1 MICAPG
7 PAAAGPHQRMRSRR
21 STRNNNSLNEVSRS
35 NPGLKLMPRAT
46 NAPASRA
53 RRKRVLKKAK
63 GYRGRRSKLFRYA
76 KDATMKGQYWA
87 YRDRKTRKRTFR
99 YLWIQ
104 RLNAA
109 ARANGMTYSR
119 LAEGLKAAGI
129 GLDRK
134 ILADLVVSDT
144 TAFKSIVE
152 QAKSALDD
160 KAKAKKAA

>member
-1 MICAPG
+1 M
-7 PAAAGPHQRMRSRR
+7 
-21 STRNNNSLNEVSRS
+21 
-35 NPGLKLMPRAT
+35 
-46 NAPASRA
+46 
-53 RRKRVLKKAK
+53 LKKAK

-76 KDATMKGQYWA
+76 KDAVMKAQVWA

-134 ILADLVVSDT
+134 ILADLAVSDEA
-144 TAFKSIVE
+144 AFKSIIE
-152 QAKSALDD
+152 QAKAALE
-160 KAKAKKAA
+160 KKGKKKAA

>member
-1 MICAPG
+1 
-7 PAAAGPHQRMRSRR
+7 
-21 STRNNNSLNEVSRS
+21 
-35 NPGLKLMPRAT
+35 MPRAT

-109 ARANGMTYSR
+109 ARAHGISYSR
-119 LAEGLKAAGI
+119 FAEGLKAAGI

-134 ILADLVVSDT
+134 ILADLAVTDEA
-144 TAFKSIVE
+144 AFKSIVD
-152 QAKSALDD
+152 QARNALE
-160 KAKAKKAA
+160 KKNKKAA

>member
-1 MICAPG
+1 M
-7 PAAAGPHQRMRSRR
+7 
-21 STRNNNSLNEVSRS
+21 V
-35 NPGLKLMPRAT
+35 
-46 NAPASRA
+46 
-53 RRKRVLKKAK
+53 KKAK

-76 KDATMKGQYWA
+76 KDAVMKAKYWS

-129 GLDRK
+129 RLDRK
-134 ILADLVVSDT
+134 ILADLAVTDEVDIQIDRRSSEERTGRQREIEKESGVIRESRFVNRD
-144 TAFKSIVE
+144 SISRFNDVTI
-152 QAKSALDD
+152 
-160 KAKAKKAA
+160 

>member
-1 MICAPG
+1 
-7 PAAAGPHQRMRSRR
+7 
-21 STRNNNSLNEVSRS
+21 
-35 NPGLKLMPRAT
+35 MPRAT
-46 NAPASRA
+46 NAPASRE

-119 LAEGLKAAGI
+119 FAEGLKAAGI

-134 ILADLVVSDT
+134 ILSDLAINDD

-152 QAKSALDD
+152 QAKNALAE
-160 KAKAKKAA
+160 KSKSKKAA

>member
-1 MICAPG
+1 M
-7 PAAAGPHQRMRSRR
+7 
-21 STRNNNSLNEVSRS
+21 
-35 NPGLKLMPRAT
+35 
-46 NAPASRA
+46 
-53 RRKRVLKKAK
+53 LKKAK

-76 KDATMKGQYWA
+76 KDAVMKAQVWA

-134 ILADLVVSDT
+134 ILADLAVTDEA
-144 TAFKSIVE
+144 AFKSII
-152 QAKSALDD
+152 D
-160 KAKAKKAA
+160 KAKNALEDKAKSKKKAA

>member
-1 MICAPG
+1 MKGKYWAYRDRKTRKRTFRYLWIQRLN
-7 PAAAGPHQRMRSRR
+7 AAARANGMTYSR
-21 STRNNNSLNEVSRS
+21 LAE
-35 NPGLKLMPRAT
+35 GLKVAGIGLD
-46 NAPASRA
+46 
-53 RRKRVLKKAK
+53 RKILADLAVSDETAFK
-63 GYRGRRSKLFRYA
+63 SIVDQA
-76 KDATMKGQYWA
+76 KDATMKGKYWA

-134 ILADLVVSDT
+134 ILADLAVSDE
-144 TAFKSIVE
+144 TAFKSIVD
-152 QAKSALDD
+152 QAKDALE
-160 KAKAKKAA
+160 KKNKKAA

>member
-1 MICAPG
+1 
-7 PAAAGPHQRMRSRR
+7 
-21 STRNNNSLNEVSRS
+21 
-35 NPGLKLMPRAT
+35 
-46 NAPASRA
+46 
-53 RRKRVLKKAK
+53 
-63 GYRGRRSKLFRYA
+63 
-76 KDATMKGQYWA
+76 MKGQYWS

-119 LAEGLKAAGI
+119 FAEGLKAAGI

-134 ILADLVVSDT
+134 TLADLAVSDEA
-144 TAFKSIVE
+144 AFKSIVE

-160 KAKAKKAA
+160 KSKSKSKKAA

>member
-1 MICAPG
+1 M
-7 PAAAGPHQRMRSRR
+7 
-21 STRNNNSLNEVSRS
+21 
-35 NPGLKLMPRAT
+35 
-46 NAPASRA
+46 
-53 RRKRVLKKAK
+53 LKKAK

-76 KDATMKGQYWA
+76 KDAVMKAQYWA

-129 GLDRK
+129 ALDRK
-134 ILADLVVSDT
+134 ILADLAVTDEAT
-144 TAFKSIVE
+144 FKSIVDRARAALE
-152 QAKSALDD
+152 QKN
-160 KAKAKKAA
+160 KKAA

>member
-1 MICAPG
+1 
-7 PAAAGPHQRMRSRR
+7 
-21 STRNNNSLNEVSRS
+21 
-35 NPGLKLMPRAT
+35 MPRAT
-46 NAPASRA
+46 NAPASRE
-53 RRKRVLKKAK
+53 RRKRVLNKAK

-109 ARANGMTYSR
+109 ARANGLTYSR

-134 ILADLVVSDT
+134 ILADLAVRDEAT
-144 TAFKSIVE
+144 FRSIIGQV
-152 QAKSALDD
+152 KSALAD
-160 KAKAKKAA
+160 KARTKAA

>member
-1 MICAPG
+1 M
-7 PAAAGPHQRMRSRR
+7 
-21 STRNNNSLNEVSRS
+21 
-35 NPGLKLMPRAT
+35 
-46 NAPASRA
+46 
-53 RRKRVLKKAK
+53 LKKAK

-76 KDATMKGQYWA
+76 KDAVMKAQVWA

-119 LAEGLKAAGI
+119 LSEGLKAAGI

-134 ILADLVVSDT
+134 ILADLAVTDEV
-144 TAFKSIVE
+144 AFKSLVD
-152 QAKSALDD
+152 QAKSALED
-160 KAKAKKAA
+160 KSKSKKKVA